1 MRGILVMITNVD
13 DDGEPTPNPVV
24 TPMNLNAN
32 TYVEDEPA
40 QARFDCTPDE
50 ALAHVKGHERANV
63 EFDMEYRP
71 SQDDEDAATV
81 ADNQRKLAD
90 IDALAWPDAPNADGH
105 LALDSVWC
113 LGLSE
118 EGIEYRFMPIS
129 A

>member
-1 MRGILVMITNVD
+1 MRGILVMITNIT

-32 TYVEDEPA
+32 VYVEDEPA
-40 QARFDCTPDE
+40 TARFDCTPDE
-50 ALAHVKGHERANV
+50 ALAHVKAHERANV
-63 EFDMEYRP
+63 GFDMDCAE
-71 SQDDEDAATV
+71 SQGDVDADAA
-81 ADNQRKLAD
+81 ADNQRKLTE
-90 IDALAWPDAPNADGH
+90 IDALAWPDVPNGDGH

-118 EGIEYRFMPIS
+118 EGIEYRFMPVT